1 MVLYVD
7 KALNTTIQKNLSK
20 SKKYTRKLSM
30 AELCYRQTIF
40 VVVVVVVVLRFTVII
55 PVS

>member
-20 SKKYTRKLSM
+20 SKKCTRKLSM

>member
-1 MVLYVD
+1 
-7 KALNTTIQKNLSK
+7 
-20 SKKYTRKLSM
+20 M